1 MSQRSNTPQ
10 KLPYPIVSYV
20 NDSVYHK
27 YKFWRCQM
35 LENNPRILKPVTEK
49 KLAPEYCYFQ
59 AYSWPKL
66 IGHIK
71 KSHGIPLVSSLDF
84 CSDCS
89 TVFSSTYLAIEH
101 YLRKVVNYQFNSIS
115 NDESSIVCDQCHA
128 HFKAI
133 KAALKH
139 FSSEIKFEDLYC
151 AEAEE
156 DAIAQVARQ
165 EALLEQEL
173 TDTQQSVQSMVESE
187 DEPL

>member
-1 MSQRSNTPQ
+1 
-10 KLPYPIVSYV
+10 
-20 NDSVYHK
+20 
-27 YKFWRCQM
+27 M
-35 LENNPRILKPVTEK
+35 LDQHPRILKPVTEK
-49 KLAPEYCYFQ
+49 KLSPEYCYYQ

-101 YLRKVVNYQFNSIS
+101 YLRKVVNYQSNPIS
-115 NDESSIVCDQCHA
+115 NDDSSITCDQCHA
-128 HFKAI
+128 HFKNI

-139 FSSEIKFEDLYC
+139 FSNEIKFEDLYL
-151 AEAEE
+151 AEE
-156 DAIAQVARQ
+156 EDDAIAQVARQ

-173 TDTQQSVQSMVESE
+173 NNTQQSVQSMVESE
-187 DEPL
+187 DEV